1 MNYLRSNLCTLNIK
15 SFKVFLQK
23 RDFQNY
29 DTKFFGALLPL
40 LNEKR
45 KEFSV
50 PKGKIPVPNAPKGII
65 KQEFFEVKEKPQ
77 KTTWQKIKSWFS
89 KKQSPDKE
97 KSNKTANK
105 KLEQSEQ
112 K

>member
-1 MNYLRSNLCTLNIK
+1 MAPYQKGGFFSVFSGNDYDNAKKRLNIK
-15 SFKVFLQK
+15 EFKVFLQA

-45 KEFSV
+45 TKFSV
-50 PKGKIPVPNAPKGII
+50 PAGKIPVPKALKGVI

-77 KTTWQKIKSWFS
+77 KS
-89 KKQSPDKE
+89 
-97 KSNKTANK
+97 
-105 KLEQSEQ
+105 L
-112 K
+112 